1 MGFQRDRDAPDAR
14 GHNAARK
21 RNVGTESI
29 FAKILKVVE
38 EMTRGTYVSDL

>member
-14 GHNAARK
+14 GHSAARK

-29 FAKILKVVE
+29 VAKIPKIVE
-38 EMTRGTYVSDL
+38 ETTRGTYVSDL